1 MKNLLIVAAAV
12 AVIFSSCGTGGGRI
26 KTDTDSMSYAYGVNI
41 GLFLKMQDSTT
52 HAGLDDKM
60 NPNLI
65 AKGLL
70 DAFNG
75 KTDITMDS
83 STMILNKYFMETVPA
98 KREVAET
105 AYLESVEK
113 AGKSKTESGLLYEI
127 LEAGDTSSL
136 PAETDTVVVNYVGRF
151 REAKLFDAGKEGAEF
166 DRNDG
171 TSMALNRMIKGWSEG
186 VRLLGKGGKIRMWIP
201 SAIGYGP
208 MGNSMY
214 GGPIGP
220 YEPLVFDVEL
230 LDIKPGAVAEEVVA
244 E

>member
-12 AVIFSSCGTGGGRI
+12 AVIFSSCGVGGGRI

-41 GLFLKMQDSTT
+41 GHNLRMQDSMQ
-52 HAGLDDKM
+52 HAGLNDRL

-75 KTDITMDS
+75 KTDMTMDS
-83 STMILNKYFMETVPA
+83 SVTILNNYFMTTLP
-98 KREVAET
+98 KKHEVAEI

-113 AGKSKTESGLLYEI
+113 AGKTKTESGLIYEI
-127 LEAGDTSSL
+127 LEPGDTSVM
-136 PAETDTVVVNYVGRF
+136 PNEVDTVVVNYVGRF
-151 REAKLFDAGKEGAEF
+151 REGMEFDASKEGVEF
-166 DRNDG
+166 ERQEG
-171 TSMALNRMIKGWSEG
+171 STAPLNRMIKGWTEG
-186 VRLLGKGGKIRMWIP
+186 VKLLGKGGKIRMWIP
-201 SAIGYGP
+201 SGLGYGP

-220 YEPLVFDVEL
+220 YQTLIFDLDLVDV
-230 LDIKPGAVAEEVVA
+230 KPGAVVEEVVA